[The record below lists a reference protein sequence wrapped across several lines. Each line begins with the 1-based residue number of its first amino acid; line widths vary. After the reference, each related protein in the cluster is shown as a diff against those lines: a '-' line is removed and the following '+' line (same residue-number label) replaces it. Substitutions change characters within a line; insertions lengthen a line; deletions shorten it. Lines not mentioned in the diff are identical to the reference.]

1 MQDDKLVD
9 QFELSLSMAK
19 FDKPKSEKNIL
30 NNKIDDFDKLLTN
43 IKQNKWVTQ
52 ILGSVVTVG
61 NILNAQ
67 KTKLNRADGFKP

>member
-9 QFELSLSMAK
+9 QLRLSLSMAK

-30 NNKIDDFDKLLTN
+30 QNNIADFDKLLTN
-43 IKQNKWVTQ
+43 IKDNEWVTQ
-52 ILGSVVTVG
+52 ILGSVVTIG

-67 KTKLNRADGFKP
+67 KPKLNRADGFKP